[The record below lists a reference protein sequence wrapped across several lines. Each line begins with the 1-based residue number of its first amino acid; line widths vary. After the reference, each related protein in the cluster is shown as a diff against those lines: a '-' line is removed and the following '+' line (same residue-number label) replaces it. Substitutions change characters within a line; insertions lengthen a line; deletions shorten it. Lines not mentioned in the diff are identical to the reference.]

1 MHNVLVY
8 LSFLLQWPIIEMKY
22 IYYLGKA
29 TYLKNNTSVHL
40 SKANVILQFVRLV
53 MYEECLIFMGL
64 LHP

>member
-1 MHNVLVY
+1 
-8 LSFLLQWPIIEMKY
+8 MKY